1 MAQKE
6 KIGGYMK
13 NKELNINEIVKIE
26 TLPKIFYELEKV
38 GEYLDE
44 ELEQIKKMDVSEES
58 KQSMKKVRTKIN
70 DTLKQF
76 EDKRKEIN
84 KCLEAYT
91 LFEEKYNDEVKIKL
105 TNASEDLTIAID
117 GIERKQIEQKEDE
130 IFAFIDEN
138 IHANHIEKVITTSEV
153 IIFANLKIN
162 LSTSIKSLKENAKAY
177 IEKVAMEVR
186 LIELE
191 DKYSYEILLEY
202 QKNGYNFNK
211 AKLDVI
217 TKYKELEELV
227 KQREQVKE
235 VAQQEE
241 VVEKVVEE
249 IVAPKEVI
257 QEDELLEVT
266 FTVRGTK
273 PQILKIKDFL
283 IELGV
288 EYK

>member
-1 MAQKE
+1 MQ
-6 KIGGYMK
+6 

-38 GEYLDE
+38 GEYLDV
-44 ELEQIKKMDVSEES
+44 ELEEVKKLDISEES
-58 KQSMKKVRTKIN
+58 KQSIKKLRANIN

-76 EDKRKEIN
+76 EDKRKEIKN

-91 LFEEKYNDEVKIKL
+91 LFEEKYNYEVKVKL
-105 TNASEDLTIAID
+105 TNASEDLKTAID
-117 GIERKQIEQKEDE
+117 TIERNQIKQKEDE
-130 IFAFIDEN
+130 IFAFIDEH
-138 IHANHIEKVITTSEV
+138 IHANHIEKIIMTPEV

-162 LSTSIKSLKENAKAY
+162 LSTSIKSLKEDAKAY
-177 IEKVAMEVR
+177 IEKVAMEVK

-191 DKYSYEILLEY
+191 DKYNDEILWEY

-211 AKLDVI
+211 AKLDVV
-217 TKYKELEELV
+217 TKHKELEELA

-235 VAQQEE
+235 VVQQEE

-266 FTVRGTK
+266 FTVKGTK
-273 PQILKIKDFL
+273 PQILKIKNLL

>member
-1 MAQKE
+1 MQ
-6 KIGGYMK
+6 

-38 GEYLDE
+38 GEYLDA
-44 ELEQIKKMDVSEES
+44 ELEEVKKLDISEES
-58 KQSMKKVRTKIN
+58 KQSIKKLRANIN

-76 EDKRKEIN
+76 EDKRKEIKN

-91 LFEEKYNDEVKIKL
+91 LFEEKYNYEVKVKL
-105 TNASEDLTIAID
+105 ANASEDLKTAID
-117 GIERKQIEQKEDE
+117 NIERKQIQQKEDE
-130 IFAFIDEN
+130 IFNFIDEH
-138 IHANHIEKVITTSEV
+138 IHANHIESLIVVSEV
-153 IIFANLKIN
+153 IRFANLKIN
-162 LSTSIKSLKENAKAY
+162 LSTSLKSLKEDAKAY
-177 IEKVAMEVR
+177 IEKVANEIK

-191 DKYSYEILLEY
+191 EKYVDEILLEY
-202 QKNGYNFNK
+202 TKDYDYTK
-211 AKLDVI
+211 AKLNVI
-217 TKYKELEELV
+217 AKHKELEELA

-235 VAQQEE
+235 VVQQEE

-273 PQILKIKDFL
+273 PQILKIKDLL

>member
-1 MAQKE
+1 MQ
-6 KIGGYMK
+6 

-38 GEYLDE
+38 GEYLDT
-44 ELEQIKKMDVSEES
+44 ELEEVKKLDVSEES
-58 KQSMKKVRTKIN
+58 KQSIKKLRANIN

-76 EDKRKEIN
+76 EDKRKEIKN

-91 LFEEKYNDEVKIKL
+91 LFEEKYNNEVKIKL
-105 TNASEDLTIAID
+105 TNASEDLKTTID
-117 GIERKQIEQKEDE
+117 NIERKQIQQKEDE
-130 IFAFIDEN
+130 IFAFIDEH
-138 IHANHIEKVITTSEV
+138 IHANHIESLIVVSEV
-153 IIFANLKIN
+153 IRFANLKIN
-162 LSTSIKSLKENAKAY
+162 LSTSLKSLKEDAKAY
-177 IEKVAMEVR
+177 IEKVANEIK

-191 DKYSYEILLEY
+191 EKYVDEILLEY
-202 QKNGYNFNK
+202 TKDYDYTK
-211 AKLDVI
+211 AKLNVI
-217 TKYKELEELV
+217 AKHKELEELA

-235 VAQQEE
+235 VVQQEE

-266 FTVRGTK
+266 FTVKGTK
-273 PQILKIKDFL
+273 PQILKIKDLL

>member
-1 MAQKE
+1 ME
-6 KIGGYMK
+6 

-38 GEYLDE
+38 GEYLDV
-44 ELEQIKKMDVSEES
+44 ELAEVKKLDISEES
-58 KQSMKKVRTKIN
+58 KQSIKKVRTNIN

-76 EDKRKEIN
+76 EDKRKEIKN

-91 LFEEKYNDEVKIKL
+91 LFEEKYNNEVKIKL
-105 TNASEDLTIAID
+105 TNASEDLKIAID
-117 GIERKQIEQKEDE
+117 TIERNQIKQKEDE
-130 IFAFIDEN
+130 IFAFIDEH
-138 IHANHIEKVITTSEV
+138 IHANHIEKIIMTPEV

-162 LSTSIKSLKENAKAY
+162 LSTSIKSIKEDAKAY
-177 IEKVAMEVR
+177 IEKVANEVK

-191 DKYSYEILLEY
+191 ENYSDEILWEY
-202 QKNGYNFNK
+202 QKNGYDYTK
-211 AKLDVI
+211 AKLNVI
-217 TKYKELEELV
+217 TKHKELEELA

-235 VAQQEE
+235 VVQQEE

-249 IVAPKEVI
+249 IVAPKEII
-257 QEDELLEVT
+257 QDDELLEVT

-273 PQILKIKDFL
+273 SQILQIKNLL